1 MNIRD
6 KHTDMDEIHREEEKY
21 LLGNQIP
28 FNLADR
34 PEQEIAGYESINV
47 RLLHPSNSIVESE
60 LFQDWVRGAVITALT
75 TWGSTSDGMNR
86 VLDLANDPDSAV
98 MALTEI
104 LCDRHIS
111 AVLESFAFTF
121 YIDGIPRTMSHQ
133 IVRHR
138 GMAFG
143 QQSLRVSSCYG
154 DVVRAPQDAINRVLQ
169 LEREIEET
177 DSQIKAA
184 EYKERLEEVLAY
196 LRRYADTVAQ
206 CRDVYRDGVAMGF
219 PVEQV
224 RNIMPMGTTT
234 KLCAVM
240 RLRELVQYLRD
251 RSQGITQGEHHNMAA
266 LMAQAV
272 AESCPNFWRLVLLL
286 VPEANRLLDILRV
299 EPFVLR

>member
-184 EYKERLEEVLAY
+184 RVQGASGGGPRVPPP
-196 LRRYADTVAQ
+196 LRRHRRPVSRRLPRRRRPWASPSNRFATS
-206 CRDVYRDGVAMGF
+206 CRWAPR
-219 PVEQV
+219 
-224 RNIMPMGTTT
+224 
-234 KLCAVM
+234 
-240 RLRELVQYLRD
+240 
-251 RSQGITQGEHHNMAA
+251 RS
-266 LMAQAV
+266 
-272 AESCPNFWRLVLLL
+272 C
-286 VPEANRLLDILRV
+286 VP
-299 EPFVLR
+299 